1 MFAVDTNVV
10 VRFVTRDDPVQARKA
25 RRFIEA
31 NEIFVPLTVLLETE
45 WVLRRLYGF
54 GQETVLAALRSFAGL
69 PQVTVEAPSRVALA
83 MQWAGQGMDF
93 ADGLHLASAEGCEAF
108 VSFDRRF
115 ARSAR
120 EIDSA
125 TVRQP

>member
-1 MFAVDTNVV
+1 MLAVDTNVIV
-10 VRFVTRDDPVQARKA
+10 HFVTRDDPVQARKV

-45 WVLRRLYGF
+45 WVLRKLYGF

-83 MQWAGQGMDF
+83 MHWAGQGTDF
-93 ADGLHLASAEGCEAF
+93 ADALHLASAEGCEAF

-115 ARSAR
+115 ERSAR
-120 EIDSA
+120 GIAGAS
-125 TVRQP
+125 VRQP